1 MRFRFLGL
9 KYLNFIIFGYF
20 LSFNGVMYFIYFLV
34 VLMRGRGIVRGM
46 MGGGGRMD
54 FFRIRIFNISR
65 FLFMYVDDFMKL
77 EKG

>member
-1 MRFRFLGL
+1 
-9 KYLNFIIFGYF
+9 
-20 LSFNGVMYFIYFLV
+20 MYFMYFLV

-65 FLFMYVDDFMKL
+65 FLFMYVDDFMKF